1 MDIRTLCDLPPR
13 LMALFDRPDLLHY
26 KEAGS
31 WREISTRDFCRRVR
45 DLALGLVASGVGA
58 GDRVAILSENRPEWT
73 ATDQAILAAGAVSV
87 PIYTSLLPEQ
97 IAFIL
102 KDAAAVA
109 VVVSTRDQLEKIRA
123 VRSGLPALR
132 DVIFMDAGGV
142 PIDGARGWHEVV
154 GLGAPQPDAALE
166 ERRAGVRP
174 DDLASL
180 IYTSGTTG
188 APKGVMLTHG
198 NFVHN
203 LKACCAAIPFRSTD
217 VCLSFLPLAHVYERL
232 VEFCY
237 LYRGTSIAYAESI
250 EAVPQNLREVRPTI
264 TCAVPRV
271 LEKVYKR
278 TLETG
283 FGLPWP
289 RRAIFAW
296 AVDVARRSGAAT
308 RPGRSLPPAL
318 RAQRIA
324 ADRLVY
330 STLRERLGGR
340 LRFFISGGAPLQQEI
355 AEFFHGAGVLVL
367 EGYGLTETSPVI
379 ALNRPEAFRFGT
391 VGQPVDGVEVRV
403 AEDGEILTRS
413 PSVMRGYFG
422 NETATLEV
430 IRDGWFHTGD
440 IGRLDADR
448 YLTIT
453 DRKKELLKTS
463 GGKFVAPQPIENL
476 LRSDRFVQQ
485 AVVIGDGRR
494 FVAALIVPAFDQLA
508 HYARA
513 RGIPFGDP
521 RDLVGHPR
529 IHGLFEKRLTR
540 VNAELPRYE
549 QVKKFR
555 LLAQE
560 FSQENGEMTPTL
572 KFRRKVIEE
581 RYRPLIEEMYEE
593 NRSSG
598 AA

>member
-1 MDIRTLCDLPPR
+1 MDIRTLCDLPPL
-13 LMALFDRPDLLHY
+13 LMQSFDRADLLLR
-26 KEAGS
+26 KEAGA
-31 WREISTRDFCRRVR
+31 WRGIPTRVFCRRVR
-45 DLALGLVASGVGA
+45 DLALGLVAGGVGP
-58 GDRVAILSENRPEWT
+58 GDRVALLSENRPEWIL
-73 ATDQAILAAGAVSV
+73 TDQAILAAGAVTV
-87 PIYTSLLPEQ
+87 PIYTSLLPDQ
-97 IAFIL
+97 VAWIL
-102 KDAAAVA
+102 KDSGAAAI
-109 VVVSTRDQLEKIRA
+109 VVSSRDQLEKIRA
-123 VRSGLPALR
+123 IRAGLPALR
-132 DVIFMDAGGV
+132 EVIFMDAGGAAV
-142 PIDGARGWHEVV
+142 DGARGWHEVA
-154 GLGAPQPDAALE
+154 GRGAPLPDTTIE
-166 ERRAGVRP
+166 ERRAAVRP

-203 LKACCAAIPFRSTD
+203 IKACCAAIPFRSTD

-237 LYRGTSIAYAESI
+237 LYRGASIAYAESI
-250 EAVPQNLREVRPTI
+250 EAVPQNLREVRPMI
-264 TCAVPRV
+264 ACGVPRV
-271 LEKVYKR
+271 FEKVYKR
-278 TLETG
+278 TMEAG
-283 FGLPWP
+283 YGLPWP

-296 AVDVARRSGAAT
+296 AADVARRSGAAT
-308 RPGRSLPPAL
+308 RPGRTLPPAL
-318 RAQRIA
+318 RLQRLA
-324 ADRLVY
+324 ADRLVFR
-330 STLRERLGGR
+330 TLRERLGGR
-340 LRFFISGGAPLQQEI
+340 LRFFISGSAPLQAEI
-355 AEFFHGAGVLVL
+355 AEFFHGAGILIL

-379 ALNRPEAFRFGT
+379 ALNRPQAFRFGT
-391 VGQPVDGVEVRV
+391 VGPPVDGVEVRV

-422 NETATLEV
+422 NDEATREA

-440 IGRLDADR
+440 IGRIDADG

-485 AVVIGDGRR
+485 AIVVGDGRH

-513 RGIPFGDP
+513 RGIPFDDP

-529 IHGLFEKRLTR
+529 VHGLFEKRLTR
-540 VNAELPRYE
+540 VNVELPRYE
-549 QVKKFR
+549 QIKKFR
-555 LLAQE
+555 LLARE
-560 FSQENGEMTPTL
+560 FTQENGELTPTL

-581 RYRPLIEEMYEE
+581 RYRPIIDGMYEE
-593 NRSSG
+593 GRSSG
-598 AA
+598 AG